1 MMSAPLPPV
10 FRMSPDLA
18 QQLLLKT
25 LLPLALLIAAGGI
38 WPRWQSGISIVGL
51 RGEISRLVLN
61 FFAPMLFFAAG
72 AAATVDLSLL
82 QVPLIV
88 GLTTLA
94 GLGLAALALFAT
106 PLGRGLS
113 RPARGTIM
121 LTAGFGN
128 VLFFGYPLLTTV
140 FGEPGA
146 RYPFF
151 ADMLAATPLVWS
163 IGVWIAFRCG
173 KHTEHASFLAMW
185 LRLPPVWGFAAGLA
199 VNLSGLPLAPLI
211 EAARWAGSPT
221 IPLMLFVL
229 GLTIPWHDLRPQ
241 KAVYVSLTIKLALMP
256 LLALGIALALPG
268 KLSEPAE
275 AGVLEAAMPTMVMVI
290 ALADRFGL
298 DTRLA
303 GLIMGWSTLAGLV
316 TLPFWLVVVKGL
328 AS

>member
-1 MMSAPLPPV
+1 MSA
-10 FRMSPDLA
+10 DLA

-25 LLPLALLIAAGGI
+25 LLPLFLLIAAGGI
-38 WPRWQSGISIVGL
+38 WPRWQSGISIPAL
-51 RGEISRLVLN
+51 RGEINRLVLN
-61 FFAPMLFFAAG
+61 FFAPMLYFAAG
-72 AAATVDLSLL
+72 ATATVGLSLL
-82 QVPLIV
+82 QVPLILGAATV
-88 GLTTLA
+88 SGLA
-94 GLGLAALALFAT
+94 LAALALFAT

-113 RPARGTIM
+113 RPARGTVM

-140 FGEPGA
+140 YGEAGA

-163 IGVWIAFRCG
+163 IGVWIAFHCG
-173 KHTEHASFLAMW
+173 KHSERVSFLTMW
-185 LRLPPVWGFAAGLA
+185 LKLPPVWGFAAGLA
-199 VNLSGLPLAPLI
+199 VNLSGLPLTPLI

-241 KAVYVSLTIKLALMP
+241 KAVFVALAIKLALMP
-256 LLALGIALALPG
+256 LLALGIALAWPG
-268 KLSEPAE
+268 ALSEPGE

>member
-1 MMSAPLPPV
+1 MT
-10 FRMSPDLA
+10 PDLA

-51 RGEISRLVLN
+51 RGEINRLVLN

-82 QVPLIV
+82 QVPLIL
-88 GLTTLA
+88 GLATLF
-94 GLGLAALALFAT
+94 GLGLSALVRCAT

-113 RPARGTIM
+113 NPARGSIM
-121 LTAGFGN
+121 LASGFGN
-128 VLFFGYPLLTTV
+128 VLFFGYPFLTTV
-140 FGEPGA
+140 YGESGA

-151 ADMLAATPLVWS
+151 ADMLATTPLVWS
-163 IGVWIAFRCG
+163 LGVWIAFRCG
-173 KHTEHASFLAMW
+173 QHTERASFLSMW
-185 LRLPPVWGFAAGLA
+185 LKLPPVWGFAAGLA

-241 KAVYVSLTIKLALMP
+241 KAVFVALTIKLALMP
-256 LLALGIALALPG
+256 LLALGVALAWPG
-268 KLSEPAE
+268 KLTEPGE

>member
-1 MMSAPLPPV
+1 MSAE
-10 FRMSPDLA
+10 LA

-25 LLPLALLIAAGGI
+25 LLPLSLLIAAGGI
-38 WPRWQSGISIVGL
+38 WPRWQSGISIIGL
-51 RGEISRLVLN
+51 RGEINRLVLN

-72 AAATVDLSLL
+72 ASARVDLGLL
-82 QVPLIV
+82 QVPLLL
-88 GLTTLA
+88 GSATLF

-106 PLGRGLS
+106 PLGRGLT
-113 RPARGTIM
+113 RPQRGAVM
-121 LTAGFGN
+121 LASGFGN
-128 VLFFGYPLLTTV
+128 VLFFGYPFLTTV
-140 FGEPGA
+140 FGERGG

-151 ADMLAATPLVWS
+151 ADMLSTTPLVWS
-163 IGVWIAFRCG
+163 LGVWIAFRCG
-173 KHTEHASFLAMW
+173 RHTEHASFLRMW
-185 LRLPPVWGFAAGLA
+185 LRLPPVWGFALGIAA
-199 VNLSGLPLAPLI
+199 NLSGFDPAPLV

-241 KAVYVSLTIKLALMP
+241 KAVVVAMAIKLALMP
-256 LLALGIALALPG
+256 LLALGIALTWPG

-298 DTRLA
+298 DARLA
-303 GLIMGWSTLAGLV
+303 GLLMGWSTLAGLV
-316 TLPFWLVVVKGL
+316 TLPFWLYVVKGF

>member
-1 MMSAPLPPV
+1 MSA
-10 FRMSPDLA
+10 DLA
-18 QQLLLKT
+18 LALLLQT

-38 WPRWQSGISIVGL
+38 WPRWQTGISIVGL
-51 RGEISRLVLN
+51 RGEINRLVLN

-72 AAATVDLSLL
+72 ASATLDTSLLEVPLVLGIATVC
-82 QVPLIV
+82 
-88 GLTTLA
+88 
-94 GLGLAALALFAT
+94 GLGLAALLLFAT
-106 PLGRGLS
+106 PLGRDIPS
-113 RPARGTIM
+113 PARGAII
-121 LTAGFGN
+121 LASGFGN
-128 VLFFGYPLLTTV
+128 VLFFGYPFLTTV
-140 FGEPGA
+140 YGERGG

-151 ADMLAATPLVWS
+151 ADMLATTPLVWS
-163 IGVWIAFRCG
+163 VGVWIAFRCG
-173 KHTEHASFLAMW
+173 RHDEHASFLSMW
-185 LRLPPVWGFAAGLA
+185 LRLPPVWGFALGVA
-199 VNLSGLPLAPLI
+199 VNLSNLPLAPLI

-241 KAVYVSLTIKLALMP
+241 KAVFVALAIKLAVMP
-256 LLALGIALALPG
+256 LIALGVALAWPG
-268 KLSEPAE
+268 PLSEPGE

-303 GLIMGWSTLAGLV
+303 GLVMGWSTLAGLV

>member
-1 MMSAPLPPV
+1 MSAE
-10 FRMSPDLA
+10 LA

-51 RGEISRLVLN
+51 RGEINRLVLN

-72 AAATVDLSLL
+72 ASATVDLNLL
-82 QVPLIV
+82 QVPLIL
-88 GLTTLA
+88 GTATLA

-106 PLGRGLS
+106 PLGHGLS
-113 RPARGTIM
+113 RPERGSIM
-121 LTAGFGN
+121 LAAGFGN
-128 VLFFGYPLLTTV
+128 VLFFGYPFLTTV
-140 FGEPGA
+140 FGERGA

-151 ADMLAATPLVWS
+151 ADMLATTPLVWS
-163 IGVWIAFRCG
+163 LGVWIAFRCG
-173 KHTEHASFLAMW
+173 KHTEHASFLRMW

-199 VNLSGLPLAPLI
+199 ANLSGLPLQPLI
-211 EAARWAGSPT
+211 EAARWAGNPT

-241 KAVYVSLTIKLALMP
+241 KAVAVAMLIKLALMP
-256 LLALGIALALPG
+256 LLALGVALAWPG
-268 KLSEPAE
+268 KLSEPGE
-275 AGVLEAAMPTMVMVI
+275 AGILEAAMPTMVMVI

-316 TLPFWLVVVKGL
+316 TLPFWLWLLKGL

>member
-1 MMSAPLPPV
+1 
-10 FRMSPDLA
+10 MSPELA

-25 LLPLALLIAAGGI
+25 LLPLSLLIAAGGI

-51 RGEISRLVLN
+51 RGEINRLVLN

-72 AAATVDLSLL
+72 AAATVDINLL
-82 QVPLIV
+82 QLPLIL
-88 GLTTLA
+88 GTATLS
-94 GLGLAALALFAT
+94 GLGLAALALYAT

-113 RPARGTIM
+113 NPARGAIM
-121 LTAGFGN
+121 LASGFGN
-128 VLFFGYPLLTTV
+128 VLFFGYPFLTTV
-140 FGEPGA
+140 FGERGG

-151 ADMLAATPLVWS
+151 ADMLATTPLVWS
-163 IGVWIAFRCG
+163 LGVWIAFRCG
-173 KHTEHASFLAMW
+173 KHTEHASFLRMW
-185 LRLPPVWGFAAGLA
+185 LRLPPVWAFAAGIA
-199 VNLSGLPLAPLI
+199 VNLSSADLAPLI

-241 KAVYVSLTIKLALMP
+241 RAVGVALAIKLALMP
-256 LLALGIALALPG
+256 LLALGVALAWPG
-268 KLSEPAE
+268 ALSEPGE

-303 GLIMGWSTLAGLV
+303 GLVMGWSTLTGLV
-316 TLPFWLVVVKGL
+316 TLPFWLYVVKGL

>member
-1 MMSAPLPPV
+1 MS
-10 FRMSPDLA
+10 SDLA

-25 LLPLALLIAAGGI
+25 LLPLSLLIAAGGI
-38 WPRWQSGISIVGL
+38 WPRWQTGISIVGL
-51 RGEISRLVLN
+51 RGEINRLVLN

-72 AAATVDLSLL
+72 ASATVDFAIL
-82 QVPLIV
+82 QVPLIL
-88 GLTTLA
+88 GAATLF

-113 RPARGTIM
+113 NPARGAIM
-121 LTAGFGN
+121 LASGFGN
-128 VLFFGYPLLTTV
+128 VLFFGYPFLTTV
-140 FGEPGA
+140 FGESGA

-151 ADMLAATPLVWS
+151 ADMLSTTPLVWS
-163 IGVWIAFRCG
+163 LGVWIAFRCG
-173 KHTEHASFLAMW
+173 KHTEHAAFLKMW
-185 LRLPPVWGFAAGLA
+185 LTLPPVWGFAAGIA
-199 VNLSGLPLAPLI
+199 ANLSGLALDPLV

-241 KAVYVSLTIKLALMP
+241 KAVFVALGIKLALMP
-256 LLALGIALALPG
+256 LLALGIALAWPG
-268 KLSEPAE
+268 KLGEPGE
-275 AGVLEAAMPTMVMVI
+275 AAVLEAAMPTMVMVI

-316 TLPFWLVVVKGL
+316 TLPFWLWLLKGI

>member
-1 MMSAPLPPV
+1 M
-10 FRMSPDLA
+10 
-18 QQLLLKT
+18 LLKT

-51 RGEISRLVLN
+51 RGEINRLVLN

-82 QVPLIV
+82 QVPLILGV
-88 GLTTLA
+88 ATLA
-94 GLGLAALALFAT
+94 GLGLAALALYAT

-113 RPARGTIM
+113 DPARGTIM

-151 ADMLAATPLVWS
+151 ADMLAATPLAWS

-173 KHTEHASFLAMW
+173 KHTERASFLAMW

-199 VNLSGLPLAPLI
+199 VNLSGLPLTPLI

-241 KAVYVSLTIKLALMP
+241 KAVFVSLVIKLVLMP
-256 LLALGIALALPG
+256 LLALGLALALPG
-268 KLSEPAE
+268 KLTEPAE

>member
-1 MMSAPLPPV
+1 MTA
-10 FRMSPDLA
+10 DLA

-25 LLPLALLIAAGGI
+25 LLPLSLLIAAGAI

-51 RGEISRLVLN
+51 RGEINRLVLN
-61 FFAPMLFFAAG
+61 FFAPMLYFAVG
-72 AAATVDLSLL
+72 AAATVDLDLL
-82 QVPLIV
+82 QVPLIL
-88 GLTTLA
+88 GLATLF
-94 GLGLAALALFAT
+94 GLGLAVLALFAT
-106 PLGRGLS
+106 PLGRTLS
-113 RPARGTIM
+113 RPQRGAIV
-121 LTAGFGN
+121 LAAGFGN
-128 VLFFGYPLLTTV
+128 IVFFGYPFLTTV
-140 FGEPGA
+140 FGERGG

-151 ADMLAATPLVWS
+151 GDMLATTPLVWS
-163 IGVWIAFRCG
+163 LGVWIAFRCG
-173 KHTEHASFLAMW
+173 KHTEHASFLRMW

-199 VNLSGLPLAPLI
+199 ANLSGLPLAPLI

-241 KAVYVSLTIKLALMP
+241 RAVAVAMLIKLALMP
-256 LLALGIALALPG
+256 LLALGVALAWPG
-268 KLSEPAE
+268 RLTEPGE

-316 TLPFWLVVVKGL
+316 TLPFWLWMLKGL

>member
-1 MMSAPLPPV
+1 MSA
-10 FRMSPDLA
+10 DLA
-18 QQLLLKT
+18 LQLLLKT
-25 LLPLALLIAAGGI
+25 LLPLSLLIAAGGI
-38 WPRWQSGISIVGL
+38 WPRWQTGISIVGL
-51 RGEISRLVLN
+51 RGEINRLVLN

-72 AAATVDLSLL
+72 AAATVDLILL
-82 QVPLIV
+82 QVPLILGV
-88 GLTTLA
+88 ATLF
-94 GLGLAALALFAT
+94 GLGVSALVLFAT
-106 PLGRGLS
+106 PLGRNLS
-113 RPARGTIM
+113 NPARGSIM
-121 LTAGFGN
+121 LASAFGN
-128 VLFFGYPLLTTV
+128 VLFFGYPFLTTV
-140 FGEPGA
+140 FGERGA

-151 ADMLAATPLVWS
+151 ADMLATTPLVWS
-163 IGVWIAFRCG
+163 LGVWIAFHCG
-173 KHTEHASFLAMW
+173 RHDERASFLSMW
-185 LRLPPVWGFAAGLA
+185 LRLPPVWGFALGLL
-199 VNLSGLPLAPLI
+199 VNWTGLPLAPLI

-241 KAVYVSLTIKLALMP
+241 KAVFVALSIKLALMP
-256 LLALGIALALPG
+256 LLALGVALAWPG
-268 KLSEPAE
+268 TLTEPGE

>member
-1 MMSAPLPPV
+1 MSA
-10 FRMSPDLA
+10 DLA

-25 LLPLALLIAAGGI
+25 LLPLSLLIAAGGI
-38 WPRWQSGISIVGL
+38 WPRWQSGVSVVGL
-51 RGEISRLVLN
+51 RGEINRLVLN
-61 FFAPMLFFAAG
+61 FFAPMLFFSAG
-72 AAATVDLSLL
+72 AAATVDLDLL
-82 QVPLIV
+82 QLPLV
-88 GLTTLA
+88 LGVATLA

-106 PLGRGLS
+106 PLGHGLS
-113 RPARGTIM
+113 RPQRGAIM
-121 LTAGFGN
+121 LAAGFGN
-128 VLFFGYPLLTTV
+128 VLFFGYPFLTTV
-140 FGEPGA
+140 FGERGA

-151 ADMLAATPLVWS
+151 ADMLATTPLVWS
-163 IGVWIAFRCG
+163 LGVWIAFRCG
-173 KHTEHASFLAMW
+173 RHTEHASFLRMW

-211 EAARWAGSPT
+211 EAAHWAGSPT

-241 KAVYVSLTIKLALMP
+241 KAVAVALLIKLALMP
-256 LLALGIALALPG
+256 LLALGVALAWSGPLTEPG
-268 KLSEPAE
+268 Q

-290 ALADRFGL
+290 ALTDRFGL

-316 TLPFWLVVVKGL
+316 TLPFWLVVVKGV

>member
-1 MMSAPLPPV
+1 MSAE
-10 FRMSPDLA
+10 LA

-25 LLPLALLIAAGGI
+25 LLPLSLLIAAGGI
-38 WPRWQSGISIVGL
+38 WPRWQSGVSIVGL
-51 RGEISRLVLN
+51 RGEINRLVLN

-72 AAATVDLSLL
+72 ASASADLGLL
-82 QVPLIV
+82 QVPLLL
-88 GLTTLA
+88 GSATLF

-106 PLGRGLS
+106 PLGQGLTRPQRGAIVLAS
-113 RPARGTIM
+113 
-121 LTAGFGN
+121 GFGN
-128 VLFFGYPLLTTV
+128 VLFFGYPFLTTV
-140 FGEPGA
+140 FGERGG

-151 ADMLAATPLVWS
+151 ADMLSTTPLVWS
-163 IGVWIAFRCG
+163 LGVWIAFHCG
-173 KHTEHASFLAMW
+173 RHTEHASFLRMW
-185 LRLPPVWGFAAGLA
+185 LRLPPVWGFALGIA
-199 VNLSGLPLAPLI
+199 VNLSGLAAAPLV

-241 KAVYVSLTIKLALMP
+241 KAVVVAMAIKLALMP
-256 LLALGIALALPG
+256 LLALGLALAWPG
-268 KLSEPAE
+268 KLSEPAD

-316 TLPFWLVVVKGL
+316 TLPFWLYVVKGL

>member
-1 MMSAPLPPV
+1 
-10 FRMSPDLA
+10 MSPDLA

-25 LLPLALLIAAGGI
+25 LLPLSLLIAAGGV

-51 RGEISRLVLN
+51 RGEINRLVLN
-61 FFAPMLFFAAG
+61 FFAPMLFFSAG

-82 QVPLIV
+82 QVPLILGV
-88 GLTTLA
+88 ATLFGLA
-94 GLGLAALALFAT
+94 LAALALFST
-106 PLGRGLS
+106 PLGRSLS
-113 RPARGTIM
+113 RPQRGTIM
-121 LTAGFGN
+121 LASGFGN
-128 VLFFGYPLLTTV
+128 VLFFGYPFLTTV
-140 FGEPGA
+140 YGESGA

-151 ADMLAATPLVWS
+151 ADMLATTPLVWS
-163 IGVWIAFRCG
+163 LGVWIAFRCG
-173 KHTEHASFLAMW
+173 EHTEHASFLAMW

-199 VNLSGLPLAPLI
+199 VNLSGLPLTPLI
-211 EAARWAGSPT
+211 EAAHWAGSPT

-229 GLTIPWHDLRPQ
+229 GLTIPWHDLRPR
-241 KAVYVSLTIKLALMP
+241 KAVFVAMAIKLALMP
-256 LLALGIALALPG
+256 LLALGVALAWPG
-268 KLSEPAE
+268 TLSEPGE

-328 AS
+328 TS

>member
-1 MMSAPLPPV
+1 
-10 FRMSPDLA
+10 MSPELA

-25 LLPLALLIAAGGI
+25 LLPLSLLIAAGGI

-51 RGEISRLVLN
+51 RGEINRLVLN

-72 AAATVDLSLL
+72 AAATVDLKLL
-82 QVPLIV
+82 QLPLIL
-88 GLTTLA
+88 GTATLF
-94 GLGLAALALFAT
+94 GLGLAALALYAT
-106 PLGRGLS
+106 RLGRGLS
-113 RPARGTIM
+113 NPARGAIM
-121 LTAGFGN
+121 LASGFGN
-128 VLFFGYPLLTTV
+128 VLFFGYPFLTTV
-140 FGEPGA
+140 FGERGG

-151 ADMLAATPLVWS
+151 ADMLATTPLVWS
-163 IGVWIAFRCG
+163 LGVWIAFRCG
-173 KHTEHASFLAMW
+173 KHTEHASFLRMW
-185 LRLPPVWGFAAGLA
+185 LRLPPVWGFAAGIA
-199 VNLSGLPLAPLI
+199 VNLSGFDLAPLV

-241 KAVYVSLTIKLALMP
+241 KAVGVALAIKLALMP
-256 LLALGIALALPG
+256 LLALAVALAWPG
-268 KLSEPAE
+268 PLSEPGE

-303 GLIMGWSTLAGLV
+303 GLLMGWSTLAGLV
-316 TLPFWLVVVKGL
+316 TLPFWLYVVKGL

>member
-1 MMSAPLPPV
+1 MSAE
-10 FRMSPDLA
+10 LA

-25 LLPLALLIAAGGI
+25 LLPLSLLIAAGGI
-38 WPRWQSGISIVGL
+38 WPRWQQGVSIEGL
-51 RGEISRLVLN
+51 RGEINRLVLN

-72 AAATVDLSLL
+72 AAATVNLKLL
-82 QVPLIV
+82 QAPLLL
-88 GLTTLA
+88 GSATLF

-113 RPARGTIM
+113 RPARGSVM
-121 LTAGFGN
+121 LASGFGN
-128 VLFFGYPLLTTV
+128 VVFFGYPFLTTV

-151 ADMLAATPLVWS
+151 ADMLATTPLVWS
-163 IGVWIAFRCG
+163 LGVWIAFRCG
-173 KHTEHASFLAMW
+173 RHAERASFLRMW
-185 LRLPPVWGFAAGLA
+185 LKLPPVWGFAAGLA
-199 VNLSGLPLAPLI
+199 VNLSGLPLQPLI

-241 KAVYVSLTIKLALMP
+241 KAVAVAMLIKLALMP

-268 KLSEPAE
+268 TLSEPAQ
-275 AGVLEAAMPTMVMVI
+275 AGILEAAMPTMVMVI

-303 GLIMGWSTLAGLV
+303 GLIMGWSTLAGLA
-316 TLPFWLVVVKGL
+316 TLPFWLVVVKGV

>member
-1 MMSAPLPPV
+1 
-10 FRMSPDLA
+10 MSPELA

-51 RGEISRLVLN
+51 RGEINRLVLN

-82 QVPLIV
+82 QVPLILGV
-88 GLTTLA
+88 ATLA
-94 GLGLAALALFAT
+94 GLGLAALALYAT

-113 RPARGTIM
+113 DPARGTIM

-151 ADMLAATPLVWS
+151 ADMLAATPLAWS

-173 KHTEHASFLAMW
+173 KHTERASFLAMW

-199 VNLSGLPLAPLI
+199 VNLSGLPLTPLI

-241 KAVYVSLTIKLALMP
+241 KAVFVSLAIKLVLMP
-256 LLALGIALALPG
+256 LLALGFALALPG